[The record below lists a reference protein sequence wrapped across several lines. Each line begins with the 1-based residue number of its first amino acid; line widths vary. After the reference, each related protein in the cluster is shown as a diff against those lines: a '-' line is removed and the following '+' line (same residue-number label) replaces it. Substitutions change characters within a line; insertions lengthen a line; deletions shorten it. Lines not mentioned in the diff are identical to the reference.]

1 MQKYA
6 ICANI
11 YARYM
16 HCELQKYAM
25 FICSICGN
33 MQYIC
38 NIYANIWTQY
48 ASYFRLKVEKMLYMQ
63 KVAYLTPPD
72 TPGGI
77 RGCSSYFA

>member
-6 ICANI
+6 ICARI

-25 FICSICGN
+25 FICKNMQKYAIY

-38 NIYANIWTQY
+38 KYIDSICNNVI
-48 ASYFRLKVEKMLYMQ
+48 F
-63 KVAYLTPPD
+63 
-72 TPGGI
+72 
-77 RGCSSYFA
+77 

>member
-6 ICANI
+6 ICARI

-25 FICSICGN
+25 FICRICKN

-38 NIYANIWTQY
+38 NIYANI
-48 ASYFRLKVEKMLYMQ
+48 
-63 KVAYLTPPD
+63 
-72 TPGGI
+72 
-77 RGCSSYFA
+77 